1 MSSVDQADLQGN
13 ILCGYGN
20 AFAHSLYAFVRVDD
34 ADDGRR
40 FVGELAERVTN
51 AVPWGNKPG
60 EALNVAVTHAGLR
73 ALGVRAEIL
82 DSFPEGF
89 RDGMEA
95 RAELLGDTQGSAPEH
110 WDDGLRGSRIH
121 LLVTVAARTV
131 EARER
136 ARQWLRERVADGIV
150 HEQDADLLGAP
161 KENEAVREHFGF
173 ADGLSQPTIKDPRAG
188 PNERPGRGTPRRL
201 GLWDDV
207 APGEFVLGY
216 PDEDGLAA
224 SDPAGRSAGT
234 GASWWSASS
243 IRTCA
248 PSARTCAI
256 RGRRDPP
263 RRGAAWRRR
272 WSGRWP
278 SGAPLVARA
287 RARRP
292 LARAR
297 GRPRAGAQRLPL
309 RRTTATARAARVG
322 AHIRRANPR
331 DALGWR
337 GLLSKRHRII
347 RRGMPYGPA
356 LRREATPTAASC
368 SSASRRA
375 SRASS
380 SSSRRTG

>member
-82 DSFPEGF
+82 DSFPEEF

-216 PDEDGLAA
+216 PDEDGLVDRVPFRRNGSFMVVRKLHQDVPAFRSYLASAA
-224 SDPAGRSAGT
+224 AETRLDEELL
-234 GASWWSASS
+234 
-243 IRTCA
+243 
-248 PSARTCAI
+248 
-256 RGRRDPP
+256 
-263 RRGAAWRRR
+263 AAKMV
-272 WSGRWP
+272 GRWP
-278 SGAPLVARA
+278 SGAPLRS
-287 RARRP
+287 RP
-292 LARAR
+292 SATT
-297 GRPRAGAQRLPL
+297 PRSRSGAPASRSSTPSASG
-309 RRTTATARAARVG
+309 TTAPARAAPSARTSAGPTRATPSAG
-322 AHIRRANPR
+322 AGSSASATGSSAAACPTGPR
-331 DALGWR
+331 STG
-337 GLLSKRHRII
+337 
-347 RRGMPYGPA
+347 
-356 LRREATPTAASC
+356 ATPTAASC